1 MGTVIVKIEIVR
13 AGDITAFQDGFIKK
27 SDIRSMKVRAI
38 VDSGSYMMAINENIA
53 QQLKLAKIDEK
64 NITLAD
70 GSQDVFDV
78 VGPVIVKFENR
89 RATCSTIVLPGNA
102 EVLLGA
108 IPMEEM
114 DVLIDP
120 KEQRLIVNPDR
131 PYMAGGLLVSMK

>member
-1 MGTVIVKIEIVR
+1 MGMVLAKIEIIR
-13 AGDITAFQDGFIKK
+13 ADDLALFREGYIKK
-27 SDIRSMKVRAI
+27 TDIRRVKVQAI

-53 QQLKLAKIDEK
+53 KQLKLSKLDEK
-64 NITLAD
+64 TMALAD
-70 GSQDVFDV
+70 GQLATLDV

-89 RATCSTIVLPGNA
+89 TATCSALVLPANT

-120 KEQRLIVNPDR
+120 KEQKLIVHPDR
-131 PYMAGGLLVSMK
+131 PYISGGLLVSLR

>member
-1 MGTVIVKIEIVR
+1 MGMVTAKIEIIR
-13 AGDITAFQDGFIKK
+13 AGDLTAFEDGFIKK
-27 SDIRSMKVRAI
+27 TDIRSVKVRAI

-53 QQLKLAKIDEK
+53 NQLKLSKLDEK
-64 NITLAD
+64 TMALAD
-70 GSQDVFDV
+70 GQLTTLDV

-89 RATCSTIVLPGNA
+89 TATCSALVLPNNT

-120 KEQRLIVNPDR
+120 KEQKLIVHPDR
-131 PYMAGGLLVSMK
+131 PYISGGLLVSFR